1 MPDGTPTVNLGWTFA
16 KCRLQSCHTW
26 HMYEEPPSGLA
37 PGIGEWVAED
47 PEMNPDSISRTRDI
61 SVLQLLTRLVVETE
75 KLIKLADDINQHA
88 STPQAKSAMNL
99 IGSEVN
105 NILQIVKMSIDPL
118 YNLYEIDSGMKQAKA
133 NRESRQGADQSGG
146 EPSGESPIDDYDE
159 NALWS
164 EVRKDK

>member
-1 MPDGTPTVNLGWTFA
+1 
-16 KCRLQSCHTW
+16 
-26 HMYEEPPSGLA
+26 
-37 PGIGEWVAED
+37 
-47 PEMNPDSISRTRDI
+47 MNPDSISRTRDI

-88 STPQAKSAMNL
+88 TTPQAKSAMNL

-118 YNLYEIDSGMKQAKA
+118 YNLYEIDPGMKAAKA
-133 NRESRQGADQSGG
+133 ERDNAPSDSDSSSDEGAAEAAPED
-146 EPSGESPIDDYDE
+146 EDFDE

-164 EVRKDK
+164 EVKRVEK

>member
-1 MPDGTPTVNLGWTFA
+1 
-16 KCRLQSCHTW
+16 
-26 HMYEEPPSGLA
+26 
-37 PGIGEWVAED
+37 
-47 PEMNPDSISRTRDI
+47 MNPDSISRTRDI

-118 YNLYEIDSGMKQAKA
+118 YNLYEIDQGMKAAKVA
-133 NRESRQGADQSGG
+133 REAQSGLQTEAEPAP
-146 EPSGESPIDDYDE
+146 EPSVDDYDE
-159 NALWS
+159 NMLWT
-164 EVRKDK
+164 EVKKSGG

>member
-1 MPDGTPTVNLGWTFA
+1 
-16 KCRLQSCHTW
+16 
-26 HMYEEPPSGLA
+26 
-37 PGIGEWVAED
+37 
-47 PEMNPDSISRTRDI
+47 MNPDSISRTRDI

-105 NILQIVKMSIDPL
+105 NILQIIKMSIDPL
-118 YNLYEIDSGMKQAKA
+118 YNLYEIDGGMKQAKA
-133 NRESRQGADQSGG
+133 NREAQQGTETTGDGPL
-146 EPSGESPIDDYDE
+146 ENPIDDYDE

-164 EVRKDK
+164 EVRNKDK